1 VKASLSKIT
10 AALLVAV
17 ILALTLASCGT
28 TVYKK
33 QGITFELPSSFE
45 QRAIENALYAY
56 GDDESFIVF
65 TKRTKSELAMNGL
78 SELDVPGFTEYFLE
92 TSEMK
97 DSVEVN
103 YGVGSAE
110 FRYIVGDP
118 ENEEV
123 YSYYYT
129 VIMRGTDCIWIA
141 QMACYEPLASEYIPE
156 FSKWAASITV
166 E

>member
-1 VKASLSKIT
+1 MRATLRTV
-10 AALLVAV
+10 AALLVTV
-17 ILALTLASCGT
+17 IALLSLSACGT
-28 TVYKK
+28 TVYSKP
-33 QGITFELPSSFE
+33 GISFE
-45 QRAIENALYAY
+45 IPSRFEPRAIAGAAFAY

-110 FRYIVGDP
+110 FSYIVGDP

-123 YSYYYT
+123 YYYYYT